1 MMASVDQ
8 FRKQA
13 LQSEIHRLEQALAQ
27 SPDDAFGYLELG
39 CLFAEADQRDQAI
52 EAFRSS
58 YRHRT
63 GGAPMQP
70 GTGPLITGHL
80 REAFE
85 VAVNQA
91 PQPVRSKTRR
101 LFEEAIHQAEKAET
115 ASIIDGFAAV
125 AFLVLV
131 VLAAFSA
138 PTIAAGVQ
146 GFWPPDMLQQTIREW
161 APGSGGYWPQY
172 RPF

>member
-1 MMASVDQ
+1 MASIEQ

-13 LQSEIHRLEQALAQ
+13 LHKEIHRLEQALAQ

-39 CLFAEADQRDQAI
+39 CLFVEADERDRAI
-52 EAFRSS
+52 EAFRAS
-58 YRHRT
+58 YAHRT
-63 GGAPMQP
+63 GGMPMQP

-91 PQPVRSKTRR
+91 PQPVRGQTRR
-101 LFEEAIHQAEKAET
+101 LFEEAIRQAEKAET
-115 ASIIDGFAAV
+115 VSLVEGVAAV
-125 AFLVLV
+125 TFLALV
-131 VLAAFSA
+131 VLAALSA

-146 GFWPPDMLQQTIREW
+146 GFWPPDMLPQALREW
-161 APGSGGYWPQY
+161 ASGASGYWPPY